1 MRLTPGLKLKETK
14 KEIVAHLV
22 SFGIE
27 SGEARVEAD
36 MIVESVSGM
45 SNSKQLVCDDL
56 PMTERQLEKAE
67 RLLTER
73 ARRKPIQY
81 CLGEAQFLDLK
92 IKVREGVFIPRTDTE
107 TVVEAALDLARGL
120 ARSLPEDRPI
130 KVLEIGVGSG
140 AIAVGLLKKNDRLL
154 VTGTD
159 INEEALALTAENA
172 ALHRVADRLSLKSE
186 GLWWTL
192 TERFD
197 LIVSNPPYIPQ
208 DQQSTLEPEVV
219 DFEPHEALFG
229 RDPDGLRFYRKLS
242 TTAAELLDSTGG
254 FIVVEV
260 GDGQADPVKAIF
272 AEAGWEK
279 VTSLRDVNGISRV
292 VTASRSIR

>member
-1 MRLTPGLKLKETK
+1 MRLTPGLKLRETK

-27 SGEARVEAD
+27 NGEARVEAD
-36 MIVESVSGM
+36 MIIESVSGM

-56 PMTERQLEKAE
+56 PMTEKQLDKAE
-67 RLLTER
+67 RLLAER
-73 ARRKPIQY
+73 ARRRPIQY

-92 IKVREGVFIPRTDTE
+92 LKVREGVFIPRTDTE
-107 TVVEAALDLARGL
+107 TVVEAALELAQSL
-120 ARSLPEDRPI
+120 ARSLPADRPI

-140 AIAVGLLKKNDRLL
+140 AIAVGLLKKNERLR

-192 TERFD
+192 SERFD

-219 DFEPHEALFG
+219 YFEPHEALFG

-242 TTAAELLDSTGG
+242 TTAADLLDSTGG